1 MPHQTTASPQP
12 PSGVSPTFLEVIV
25 ANPNILRDLLRL
37 WTIALADPEIPESG
51 LKRIGAD
58 IDIIAWGLVKALD
71 TIRRRRRA
79 LEAEGYGSGGA
90 ERTRGVR
97 EEPGRG
103 GN

>member
-1 MPHQTTASPQP
+1 MPHQTTTSPQD
-12 PSGVSPTFLEVIV
+12 PSGVSQTFLGIII
-25 ANPNILRDLLRL
+25 ANLDILRDLLRL
-37 WTIALADPEIPESG
+37 WIIALVNPETPESG
-51 LKRIGAD
+51 LQRIGAD

-79 LEAEGYGSGGA
+79 LEAEGDGSGGA